1 MHRSHV
7 VRAWKWLLAHLVIA
21 ASISYLATLLLAVL
35 GLSTP
40 KALLDASTVGIRHV
54 GLPIVNQGMTLG
66 IDEGIMLFFCNLSVA
81 LSIVA
86 VVYCSQLLNPHSR
99 NRRFLWLRRH
109 LQKDC
114 SVKSMQ
120 KIPPFADIQSSQLCL
135 ASFILLVTPY
145 VAIITIG
152 ILAGALL
159 GTAQLLSSSP
169 LVALAYIMPHGI
181 PEIAALLLAC
191 SIPVGTWMTIRP
203 VVNNEH
209 SKKAFRRIDRAVESQ
224 ELQRYLKMI
233 INLLLIAGL
242 TEAHLTLKVVALFSG
257 S

>member
-7 VRAWKWLLAHLVIA
+7 IRAWKWLLTHLVIA

-40 KALLDASTVGIRHV
+40 KALLDASTIGIRHV
-54 GLPIVNQGMTLG
+54 GMPIVNQGMTLG
-66 IDEGIMLFFCNLSVA
+66 IDEGIMLFFCNLSA
-81 LSIVA
+81 AMSIIA
-86 VVYCSQLLNPHSR
+86 VVYCAQFLNPHSQ
-99 NRRFLWLRRH
+99 NRKFLRLRRH

-114 SVKSMQ
+114 SIDSLR
-120 KIPPFADIQSSQLCL
+120 KIPPFANIRSSQLGL

-145 VAIITIG
+145 AATITIG

-159 GTAQLLSSSP
+159 ATAQLFSSSP
-169 LVALAYIMPHGI
+169 LVALAYIVPHGI

-191 SIPVGTWMTIRP
+191 SIPVGTWLTIQP

-209 SKKAFRRIDRAVESQ
+209 SKKAFRCIDRVVESQ
-224 ELQRYLKMI
+224 ELQQYLKMI

-242 TEAHLTLKVVALFSG
+242 TEAHLTLKVVALFNG

>member
-40 KALLDASTVGIRHV
+40 KALLAASTIGIRHV

-66 IDEGIMLFFCNLSVA
+66 IDEGIMFFFCNLSVA

-86 VVYCSQLLNPHSR
+86 AVYCSQLLNPHSR
-99 NRRFLWLRRH
+99 NRRFLWLRSH

-114 SVKSMQ
+114 SVTSMR

-169 LVALAYIMPHGI
+169 FVALAYIMPHGI

-224 ELQRYLKMI
+224 EFQRYLKMI

-242 TEAHLTLKVVALFSG
+242 TEAHLTLKVVALFNG